1 MSPGGGISQGQEVES
16 KAQRLRGIVKA
27 LIFLVVRGESWN
39 TKEGWALKN
48 WCFWIVV
55 LEETL
60 ESPLDSKQIQPVH
73 PKGNQNW
80 IFIGRTDIEVETP
93 ILCPPDAYSWLIS
106 KDPDTGKDWR
116 QAEKGT
122 TEDEMITWHHR
133 LDRHE
138 FEQAP
143 GVGVG
148 QGSLVC
154 CSPWGCKGSDMT
166 EQLN

>member
-60 ESPLDSKQIQPVH
+60 ESPLDSKEIKPVN
-73 PKGNQNW
+73 PKGNQLW
-80 IFIGRTDIEVETP
+80 IFIGGTDAEAEAQV
-93 ILCPPDAYSWLIS
+93 LWSANGKSRLIG
-106 KDPDTGKDWR
+106 KDHDIGKDWG
-116 QAEKGT
+116 QEKGV
-122 TEDEMITWHHR
+122 TEHEMVRWHHW
-133 LDRHE
+133 LSGHY
-138 FEQAP
+138 FEQTA
-143 GVGVG
+143 GDTEG

-154 CSPWGCKGSDMT
+154 CSPQGDKESDMT
-166 EQLN
+166 